1 MTASGE
7 VASFVSAAESFAQ
20 LVRQIPSD
28 RWDGPGMG
36 AWNLRSL
43 VGHTSIAVSTVSA
56 YLGVPADR
64 EDVASAAE
72 YYALVHQFAS
82 NPEVAV
88 RNEERGRRAGTEL
101 GDDPAAAVHDL
112 AERAVSDL
120 ADVED
125 KLIGVTGGVGMRLWN
140 YLPTRTFEL
149 AVHGFDIAQAAG
161 IIYALPYDVLAEMTA
176 LAAHIAVVTGQAET
190 VLLSLTGRTALPPS
204 FSVL

>member
-1 MTASGE
+1 
-7 VASFVSAAESFAQ
+7 
-20 LVRQIPSD
+20 
-28 RWDGPGMG
+28 
-36 AWNLRSL
+36 
-43 VGHTSIAVSTVSA
+43 
-56 YLGVPADR
+56 VPAEH

-82 NPEVAV
+82 NPEVSV
-88 RNEERGRRAGTEL
+88 RNEERGRRAGIEL

-112 AERAVSDL
+112 VERAVSDL

-125 KLIGVTGGVGMRLWN
+125 KLIRVTGGVGMRLWR

-149 AVHGFDIAQAAG
+149 AVHGFDIAQATG
-161 IIYALPYDVLAEMTA
+161 IPYTPPADVLAEMTT
-176 LAAHIAVVTGQAET
+176 LAARIAVVTGQAET